1 MSHRGKKLMQ
11 LQNNTNIW
19 GQIEIQKQGHGGQ
32 KRSKGVTGAMREE
45 GGMGSVKKKWK
56 RNLMSEREKN

>member
-45 GGMGSVKKKWK
+45 GMGSLKKIETKFD
-56 RNLMSEREKN
+56 EREKKN

>member
-1 MSHRGKKLMQ
+1 MQ

-45 GGMGSVKKKWK
+45 GGMGSVKKIETKFD
-56 RNLMSEREKN
+56 EREKKN

>member
-1 MSHRGKKLMQ
+1 MQ

-45 GGMGSVKKKWK
+45 GGMGSAKKIETKFD
-56 RNLMSEREKN
+56 ERERKKLSI